1 MRWPLGWA
9 RTSAVL
15 ACALC
20 TAAEAAQ
27 WSVEPQLTWLMGYNS
42 NVQLAPSNVQE
53 TGEAI
58 LSLDAV
64 LKALT
69 ETSEWDLHPRLEFQR
84 YPRNDGFNANNGS
97 LQGQYTHHGERSAL
111 SLNAGYEEASTLTT
125 ELTDTG
131 IVDGNTRRDSANAG
145 LGWRFDLSELQQLQ
159 LQGSY
164 VNVVYPNG
172 EQFGLIGYRYPSVS
186 LGDTLA
192 YSLQTSFGASLYAN
206 HLYAP
211 QTGYESSD
219 RGVRANITHVF
230 SDRIKV
236 SAMLGFGE
244 TVVLGNTQHGSVWD
258 LQGTRTTEHG
268 HWDLDYSQS
277 VQPSGRGYL
286 IRRNQVTLGVSQQVR
301 GQLWATVSVL
311 DLRNSNLS
319 SQPFMDV
326 PRYSSVDAGL
336 EWHLSEVL
344 VLGVTGGYAST
355 VTAVTYQ
362 PANAW
367 HAAVNAV
374 WTPVP
379 RSVSR

>member
-1 MRWPLGWA
+1 MRWPLELA

-20 TAAEAAQ
+20 TTVRAAQ
-27 WSVEPQLTWLMGYNS
+27 WSFEPQLTWLMGYNS

-64 LKALT
+64 LKGLT
-69 ETSEWDLHPRLEFQR
+69 ETSEWDLHPHLDLQR

-97 LQGQYTHHGERSAL
+97 LQAQYARHGERSGFT
-111 SLNAGYEEASTLTT
+111 LNAGYEEASTLTT

-131 IVDGNTRRDSANAG
+131 IVDGNARRDSANVG
-145 LGWRFDLSELQQLQ
+145 LGWQHDLSERQELQ

-164 VNVVYPNG
+164 VNVRYPNG
-172 EQFGLIGYRYPSVS
+172 EQFGLIGYRYPSAS
-186 LGDTLA
+186 LGDRLLH
-192 YSLQTSFGASLYAN
+192 SLQTSFSASLYAN
-206 HLYAP
+206 QLYAP

-219 RGVRANITHVF
+219 RGVRVNVTHIF
-230 SDRIKV
+230 SDRIKM

-258 LQGTRTTEHG
+258 LHGTRTTEHG
-268 HWDLDYSQS
+268 HWDIDYSQS
-277 VQPSGRGYL
+277 VEPSGRGYL
-286 IRRNQVTLGVSQQVR
+286 VRRNSATLSLSQQVR
-301 GQLWATVSVL
+301 GQLWVTASVL

-319 SQPFMDV
+319 TQAFMDV

-344 VLGVTGGYAST
+344 VVGVTTGYAST
-355 VTAVTYQ
+355 LTAVTYQ
-362 PANAW
+362 PASGW
-367 HAAVNAV
+367 HAAANAV
-374 WTPVP
+374 WTPVA
-379 RSVSR
+379 RSISR